1 MFNSILNWDSQM
13 VEKANSLVGNYAWLD
28 KIFAYLGMGLVYL
41 VPVIL
46 IGMWFYSRYAKQ
58 PTLQILLSGI
68 LPWFV
73 FNKLFQYFI
82 WYRPRPYTAADITI
96 QEVLFHRPDYSFPS
110 DHATLLAAV
119 TVAAFLAGYKKVGW
133 WFLSIT
139 ILVGIMR
146 VITGVHYPLD
156 IIAGVVSGTLGAY
169 IVYWLRGPLTKYV
182 YNPIINLAKKIHL
195 A

>member
-1 MFNSILNWDSQM
+1 
-13 VEKANSLVGNYAWLD
+13 
-28 KIFAYLGMGLVYL
+28 MGLIYL

-96 QEVLFHRPDYSFPS
+96 QEVFFHRPDYSFPS

-139 ILVGIMR
+139 VIVGIMR

-156 IIAGVVSGTLGAY
+156 IAAGIISGTLGAY
-169 IVYWLRGPLTKYV
+169 VVYWLRGPLTKYV

>member
-1 MFNSILNWDSQM
+1 M
-13 VEKANSLVGNYAWLD
+13 VEKANSLIGHYVWLD
-28 KIFAYLGMGLVYL
+28 KTFAYLGMGLVYL

-46 IGMWFYSRYAKQ
+46 ISMWFYSRYSKQ
-58 PTLQILLSGI
+58 PTLQILFSGI

-73 FNKLFQYFI
+73 FNKLFQHFI
-82 WYRPRPYTAADITI
+82 WFRPRPYTAADISI

-119 TVAAFLAGYKKVGW
+119 TVAAFLIGYKKVGW
-133 WFLSIT
+133 WFLGIGIIVC
-139 ILVGIMR
+139 ILR
-146 VITGVHYPLD
+146 VVTGVHYPLD
-156 IIAGVVSGTLGAY
+156 IVAGIVSGTLGAY
-169 IVYWLRGPLTKYV
+169 VVYWLRGPLTKYI

>member
-1 MFNSILNWDSQM
+1 M